1 MQVVVNTLENAE
13 LKVMQVKPRA
23 KSTVAGNENSSSF
36 QGVCPKAFA

>member
-23 KSTVAGNENSSSF
+23 RSTVAVSKEF
-36 QGVCPKAFA
+36 APKAFA